1 MAVMSTSHYTAPK
14 DEGMVCRQARPEELH
29 AAVGMILG
37 RPGWPPPPAQVAEFI
52 NSCPQRRIDLQA
64 MWVVQSAGQLT
75 WAMLPIVNPG
85 RTLLL
90 LTSFQM
96 DDAAHP
102 AVWRLVAEICGHF
115 ARQGVQLAQVLLEEQ
130 HDSARRLFASAGFMD
145 IAKLIYLQ
153 GQVTRHAK
161 AAAVGQGM
169 RWLEYAPQAHGLF
182 AQTILRTYHDSLD
195 CPALSGMRD
204 IEDVIAGHRATG
216 QFDPTLWQLLV
227 EDSRSLGVLLLSGIS
242 QTDAVE
248 LVYLGVVPETRGRG
262 LGTVLMHHAM
272 ELTLGRHRRRLSL
285 AVDSRNAPALKLYY
299 RFGMQQVATRW
310 AMIRDLRAL

>member
-1 MAVMSTSHYTAPK
+1 MAVMSTSHYAAPK
-14 DEGMVCRQARPEELH
+14 DEGMVCRQAKPEELQ

-37 RPGWPPPPAQVAEFI
+37 RPGWPAPPAQVAEFI
-52 NSCPQRRIDLQA
+52 SSCPQRRIDLHA
-64 MWVVQSAGQLT
+64 MWVAEFCGKLI

-85 RTLLL
+85 RTVLLL
-90 LTSFQM
+90 SSFQM

-102 AVWRLVAEICGHF
+102 AVWALVAQICGHF
-115 ARQGVQLAQVLLEEQ
+115 ARQGVHLAQVLLEEQ
-130 HDSARRLFASAGFMD
+130 HDSARRLFASAGFVD
-145 IAKLIYLQ
+145 IAKLIYLH
-153 GQVTRHAK
+153 GQVPRHTN
-161 AAAVGQGM
+161 AAGFSSEM
-169 RWLEYAPQAHGLF
+169 KWLEYCPQSHQLF
-182 AQTILRTYHDSLD
+182 AQTILQTYHDSLD

-204 IEDVIAGHRATG
+204 IEDVISGHRATG

-227 EDSRSLGVLLLSGIS
+227 EDSRGMGVLLLSGIP

-248 LVYLGVVPETRGRG
+248 LVYLGVVPEARGRG

-272 ELTLGRHRRRLSL
+272 ELTLGQRRRRLSL

-299 RFGMQQVATRW
+299 RFGMQQVATRR